1 MWPRTGIIAWKEFI
15 QIARDWRT
23 LVVIIVLP
31 VLMLI
36 LYGYAINFDLRH
48 VALGVQDEDRS
59 PASRRLVDAFDR
71 GENFDVLA
79 TLESPAA
86 ATRALD
92 AGAVRAVL
100 VIPRGYAADLAA
112 GRTAIVQVL
121 VDGADSTSATT
132 TIGYAGAIVRE
143 HSGATT
149 IAALRRRGVPAR
161 DGFPPL
167 EMRARFW
174 YNPEQKSVNY
184 IVPGL
189 IAVILMMLST
199 LLTALTVVR
208 ERERGTIEQLIVSPL
223 KAHELI
229 LGKLLP
235 YAVIAF
241 FDVLLVMGSGRVLF
255 GVRIAGSIPLLLVLS
270 VLYLVAALGIGL
282 LISVVSPTQQ
292 TAMTAGI
299 LASQLPTLLLSGFIF
314 PIRAMPEIVQW
325 LTNLIPARH
334 FLVIV
339 RGIFLKGNNLSQ
351 LWPQALALARHRRAD
366 AGAGVE
372 EVPEK
377 TVNLRDGSST
387 WCARSCSSCGATRR
401 CCGSSS
407 SRRSSSSSSS
417 ATR

>member
-1 MWPRTGIIAWKEFI
+1 MWERTGIVAWKEFI
-15 QIARDWRT
+15 QIGRDWRT
-23 LVVIIVLP
+23 LVVVIVLP

-48 VALGVQDEDRS
+48 VAIGIQDEDRS
-59 PASRRLVDAFDR
+59 PASRRLVDAFER
-71 GENFDVLA
+71 GANFDAVA

-92 AGAVRAVL
+92 AGVVRAVL
-100 VIPRGYAADLAA
+100 VIPRGYAAELAG

-132 TIGYAGAIVRE
+132 TIGYASAIVRE

-149 IAALRRRGVPAR
+149 LSALGRRGLLVR

-167 EMRARFW
+167 EMRPRFW

-189 IAVILMMLST
+189 IAVILMMLAT

-208 ERERGTIEQLIVSPL
+208 ERERGTIEQIIVSPL

-229 LGKLLP
+229 LGKLIP

-282 LISVVSPTQQ
+282 LLSVVSPTQQ

-314 PIRAMPEIVQW
+314 PIRAMPQVVQW

-339 RGIFLKGNNLSQ
+339 RGIFLKGNGLSQ
-351 LWPQALALARHRRAD
+351 LWPQALALIAI
-366 AGAGVE
+366 GVL
-372 EVPEK
+372 
-377 TVNLRDGSST
+377 TLGL
-387 WCARSCSSCGATRR
+387 A
-401 CCGSSS
+401 
-407 SRRSSSSSSS
+407 SRKFRKKL
-417 ATR
+417 

>member
-1 MWPRTGIIAWKEFI
+1 MWLRTGIIAWKEFI

-23 LVVIIVLP
+23 LTVVIVLP

-59 PASRRLVDAFDR
+59 PAARLLVDAFGR
-71 GENFDVLA
+71 GENFAVQA

-92 AGAVRAVL
+92 AGVVRAVL

-112 GRTAIVQVL
+112 GRTAVVQVL

-143 HSGATT
+143 HSGAVTV
-149 IAALRRRGVPAR
+149 AALSRRGVAVR

-167 EMRARFW
+167 EARLRFW

-229 LGKLLP
+229 LGKLMP

-241 FDVLLVMGSGRVLF
+241 FDVLLVMGSGRALF

-270 VLYLVAALGIGL
+270 VLYLVSALGIGL
-282 LISVVSPTQQ
+282 LLSVVSPTQQ

-314 PIRAMPEIVQW
+314 PIRAMPAVVQW

-339 RGIFLKGNNLSQ
+339 RGIFLKGNSLSQ
-351 LWPQALALARHRRAD
+351 LWPQALALVAI
-366 AGAGVE
+366 GVLTLGLASW
-372 EVPEK
+372 K
-377 TVNLRDGSST
+377 FRKKL
-387 WCARSCSSCGATRR
+387 
-401 CCGSSS
+401 
-407 SRRSSSSSSS
+407 
-417 ATR
+417 

>member
-1 MWPRTGIIAWKEFI
+1 VWLRSAIIAWKEFV
-15 QIARDWRT
+15 QIRRDWRT
-23 LVVIIVLP
+23 LAVVVVLP

-59 PASRRLVDAFDR
+59 PASRRLIEAFDR
-71 GENFDVLA
+71 GENFAVDD
-79 TLESPAA
+79 TIESPAA

-92 AGAVRAVL
+92 AGDVRAVL

-112 GRTAIVQVL
+112 GRTATVQML

-132 TIGYAGAIVRE
+132 AIGYAAAIVRE

-149 IAALRRRGVPAR
+149 IEALRRRGVVVR

-174 YNPEQKSVNY
+174 YNPEQRSVNY

-223 KAHELI
+223 KSHELI
-229 LGKLLP
+229 LGKLVP
-235 YAVIAF
+235 YALIAF
-241 FDVLLVMGSGRVLF
+241 VDVLLVMSAGRVLF
-255 GVRIAGSIPLLLVLS
+255 GVRVVGSVPLLLTLS
-270 VLYLVAALGIGL
+270 VFYLVSALGIGL
-282 LISVVSPTQQ
+282 LVSVLAPTQQ
-292 TAMTAGI
+292 TAMTIGM
-299 LASQLPTLLLSGFIF
+299 LASQLPTMLLSGFLF
-314 PIRAMPEIVQW
+314 PVRAMPEAVQW

-339 RGIFLKGNNLSQ
+339 RGIFLKANGLSE
-351 LWPQALALARHRRAD
+351 LWPQVLLLAGIAALTLGLA
-366 AGAGVE
+366 
-372 EVPEK
+372 
-377 TVNLRDGSST
+377 
-387 WCARSCSSCGATRR
+387 
-401 CCGSSS
+401 
-407 SRRSSSSSSS
+407 SRKFRKKL
-417 ATR
+417 

>member
-1 MWPRTGIIAWKEFI
+1 MWQRTGIIAWKEFV

-23 LVVIIVLP
+23 LVVVIVLP

-59 PASRRLVDAFDR
+59 PASRRLVEAFDR
-71 GENFDVLA
+71 GENFDVFA
-79 TLESPAA
+79 TLESPGA

-100 VIPRGYAADLAA
+100 AIPRGYAADLAA
-112 GRTAIVQVL
+112 GRTAVVQVL

-143 HSGATT
+143 HSGVVTL
-149 IAALRRRGVPAR
+149 AALRRQGVLAR

-174 YNPEQKSVNY
+174 YNPEQRSVNY

-208 ERERGTIEQLIVSPL
+208 ERERGTIEQLVVSPL

-229 LGKLLP
+229 LGKLMP
-235 YAVIAF
+235 YAAIAF
-241 FDVLLVMGSGRVLF
+241 LDVLLVMGSGRLLF
-255 GVRIAGSIPLLLVLS
+255 GVRVTGSIPLLLGLS

-314 PIRAMPEIVQW
+314 PIRAMP
-325 LTNLIPARH
+325 
-334 FLVIV
+334 
-339 RGIFLKGNNLSQ
+339 
-351 LWPQALALARHRRAD
+351 
-366 AGAGVE
+366 
-372 EVPEK
+372 
-377 TVNLRDGSST
+377 
-387 WCARSCSSCGATRR
+387 
-401 CCGSSS
+401 
-407 SRRSSSSSSS
+407 
-417 ATR
+417 

>member
-1 MWPRTGIIAWKEFI
+1 MWLRTGIVAGKEFI

-23 LVVIIVLP
+23 LVVVIVLP

-36 LYGYAINFDLRH
+36 LYGYAINFDLRR
-48 VALGVQDEDRS
+48 VAIGVQDGDRS
-59 PASRRLVDAFDR
+59 PSSRRLVDAFDR
-71 GENFDVLA
+71 GENFEVVA

-132 TIGYAGAIVRE
+132 AIGYASAIVRD
-143 HSGATT
+143 HSGAIT
-149 IAALRRRGVPAR
+149 IGELRRRGVSVR

-174 YNPEQKSVNY
+174 YNPEQKSVNF

-223 KAHELI
+223 QAHELI
-229 LGKLLP
+229 LGKLIP

-270 VLYLVAALGIGL
+270 VLYLLAALGIGL
-282 LISVVSPTQQ
+282 LLSVVSPTQQ

-314 PIRAMPEIVQW
+314 PIRAMPQVVQW

-339 RGIFLKGNNLSQ
+339 RGIFLKGNGLSQ
-351 LWPQALALARHRRAD
+351 LWPQALALVAIA
-366 AGAGVE
+366 ALTLGLA
-372 EVPEK
+372 
-377 TVNLRDGSST
+377 
-387 WCARSCSSCGATRR
+387 
-401 CCGSSS
+401 
-407 SRRSSSSSSS
+407 SRKFRKKL
-417 ATR
+417 

>member
-1 MWPRTGIIAWKEFI
+1 MWQRTGIIAWKEFI
-15 QIARDWRT
+15 QIVRDWRT
-23 LVVIIVLP
+23 LVVVIVLP

-59 PASRRLVDAFDR
+59 PASRRLADAFSR
-71 GENFDVLA
+71 GENFDVVA
-79 TLESPAA
+79 APASPAA
-86 ATRALD
+86 TTLALD

-100 VIPRGYAADLAA
+100 VIPRGYAADLAG
-112 GRTAIVQVL
+112 GRTAIVQLL

-143 HSGATT
+143 HSGT
-149 IAALRRRGVPAR
+149 IAIEALRRRGLLVR

-189 IAVILMMLST
+189 IAVILMMLAT

-208 ERERGTIEQLIVSPL
+208 ERERGTIEQLVVSPL
-223 KAHELI
+223 KAYELI
-229 LGKLLP
+229 LGKLVP
-235 YAVIAF
+235 YAAIAF

-255 GVRIAGSIPLLLVLS
+255 GVRIAGSIPLLLALS

-314 PIRAMPEIVQW
+314 PIRAMPALVQW

-339 RGIFLKGNNLSQ
+339 RGIFLKGNDLSQ
-351 LWPQALALARHRRAD
+351 LWPQALALAAI
-366 AGAGVE
+366 GV
-372 EVPEK
+372 
-377 TVNLRDGSST
+377 LMLGL
-387 WCARSCSSCGATRR
+387 A
-401 CCGSSS
+401 
-407 SRRSSSSSSS
+407 SRKFRKKL
-417 ATR
+417 

>member
-1 MWPRTGIIAWKEFI
+1 MWQRTGIIAWKEFI

-23 LVVIIVLP
+23 LVVVIVLP

-48 VALGVQDEDRS
+48 IALGVEDEDRS
-59 PASRRLVDAFDR
+59 PASRRLVEAFDR
-71 GENFDVLA
+71 GENFAVVA
-79 TLESPAA
+79 TLASPGS
-86 ATRALD
+86 ATQALD

-100 VIPRGYAADLAA
+100 VIPRGYAADLAG
-112 GRTAIVQVL
+112 GRTAIVQLL

-132 TIGYAGAIVRE
+132 TIGYASAIVRE

-149 IAALRRRGVPAR
+149 IAALRRLGVLVR

-167 EMRARFW
+167 EMRSRFW

-189 IAVILMMLST
+189 IAVILMMLAT

-229 LGKLLP
+229 LGKLIP
-235 YAVIAF
+235 YAAIAF

-255 GVRIAGSIPLLLVLS
+255 GVRIVGSIPLLLALS

-282 LISVVSPTQQ
+282 LLSVVSPTQQ

-314 PIRAMPEIVQW
+314 PIRAMPQVVQW

-339 RGIFLKGNNLSQ
+339 RGIFLKGNNLAQ
-351 LWPQALALARHRRAD
+351 LWPQALALIAI
-366 AGAGVE
+366 GV
-372 EVPEK
+372 
-377 TVNLRDGSST
+377 LMLGL
-387 WCARSCSSCGATRR
+387 A
-401 CCGSSS
+401 
-407 SRRSSSSSSS
+407 SRKFRKKL
-417 ATR
+417 

>member
-1 MWPRTGIIAWKEFI
+1 MWLRTGIIAWKEFV
-15 QIARDWRT
+15 QIVRDWRT
-23 LVVIIVLP
+23 LVVVIVLP

-48 VALGVQDEDRS
+48 VALGVQDGDRS

-71 GENFDVLA
+71 GENFDVVA
-79 TLESPAA
+79 TLASPAA

-100 VIPRGYAADLAA
+100 VIPRDYAAELAG
-112 GRTAIVQVL
+112 GRTAIVQLL
-121 VDGADSTSATT
+121 VDGADSTTATT
-132 TIGYAGAIVRE
+132 AIGYAGAIVRE
-143 HSGATT
+143 HSGAVTL
-149 IAALRRRGVPAR
+149 AALRRRGLLVR

-189 IAVILMMLST
+189 IAVILMMLAT

-229 LGKLLP
+229 LGKLVP

-255 GVRIAGSIPLLLVLS
+255 GVRIAGSIPLLLALS

-282 LISVVSPTQQ
+282 LLSVVSPTQQ

-314 PIRAMPEIVQW
+314 PIRAMPEVVQW

-339 RGIFLKGNNLSQ
+339 RGIFLKGNDLAQ
-351 LWPQALALARHRRAD
+351 LWPQALALLAI
-366 AGAGVE
+366 GVL
-372 EVPEK
+372 
-377 TVNLRDGSST
+377 TLGL
-387 WCARSCSSCGATRR
+387 A
-401 CCGSSS
+401 
-407 SRRSSSSSSS
+407 SRKFRKKL
-417 ATR
+417 